1 MSSAIIETLRQR
13 KSLMSTSEVMAA
25 LGIKARCRFCQQVR
39 EGRLQ
44 AILLPGGYRFD
55 LADVADY
62 LEAREIG
69 ADRHRKAA

>member
-1 MSSAIIETLRQR
+1 MSSAIIETLRQH
-13 KSLMSTSEVMAA
+13 KSLMSTSEVMVA
-25 LGIKARCRFCQQVR
+25 LGIKARWRFCQQIR
-39 EGRLQ
+39 EGRLR

-62 LEAREIG
+62 LEVREIG